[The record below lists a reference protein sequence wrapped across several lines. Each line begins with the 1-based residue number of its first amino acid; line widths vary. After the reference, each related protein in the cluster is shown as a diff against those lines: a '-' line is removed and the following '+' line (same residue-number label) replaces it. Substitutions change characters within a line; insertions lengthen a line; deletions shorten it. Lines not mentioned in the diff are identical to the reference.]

1 MKFRLL
7 LLFVLLLSLSAC
19 TVYSGGYGGYRPPYD
34 PPPYGQW
41 RWDPG
46 LSVYVSLGHTD
57 LYFSD
62 RYYYRWYDGGWHWS
76 SRYDGP
82 WQVRDYRH
90 VPPALYKKYPAP
102 RGAPGYGNSR
112 GDSYQG
118 QGGAR
123 GQGNIQQQGRDPIRP
138 VPQGQPR
145 SQGGDNRGGQWQ
157 QQNQGQGV
165 ERGQGNIQQQGRGP
179 IRPAPQGQPRNQ
191 GGDNQGGQWRQQN
204 QGQGVERGQGNI
216 QQQGKG
222 PIRPV
227 PQGQPRNQGG
237 DNQGGQWRR
246 QNQGQGQAPY

>member
-7 LLFVLLLSLSAC
+7 LLFVLLLALSAC

-82 WQVRDYRH
+82 WQVRDYRQ
-90 VPPALYKKYPAP
+90 VPPGLYKKYPAP

-123 GQGNIQQQGRDPIRP
+123 GQGNIQQPGKGSIRP
-138 VPQGQPR
+138 APQGQPR
-145 SQGGDNRGGQWQ
+145 NQGGDNRGGQWQ

-165 ERGQGNIQQQGRGP
+165 ERGQGDSRY
-179 IRPAPQGQPRNQ
+179 
-191 GGDNQGGQWRQQN
+191 
-204 QGQGVERGQGNI
+204 QGQGGERGQGNS

-222 PIRPV
+222 SIRPV
-227 PQGQPRNQGG
+227 PQGQPRSQGG
-237 DNQGGQWRR
+237 DNQAGQWQQ
-246 QNQGQGQAPY
+246 QNQGQGKGQGQAPY

>member
-90 VPPALYKKYPAP
+90 VPPGLYKKYPAP

-123 GQGNIQQQGRDPIRP
+123 GQGNSQQRGKGSIRP
-138 VPQGQPR
+138 APQGQPR
-145 SQGGDNRGGQWQ
+145 NQGGDNRGGQWQ

-165 ERGQGNIQQQGRGP
+165 ERGQGDSRY
-179 IRPAPQGQPRNQ
+179 
-191 GGDNQGGQWRQQN
+191 
-204 QGQGVERGQGNI
+204 QGQGGERGQGNS

-222 PIRPV
+222 SIRPV

-237 DNQGGQWRR
+237 DNQAGQWQQ
-246 QNQGQGQAPY
+246 QNQGQGKGQGQAPY

>member
-1 MKFRLL
+1 
-7 LLFVLLLSLSAC
+7 
-19 TVYSGGYGGYRPPYD
+19 
-34 PPPYGQW
+34 
-41 RWDPG
+41 
-46 LSVYVSLGHTD
+46 
-57 LYFSD
+57 
-62 RYYYRWYDGGWHWS
+62 
-76 SRYDGP
+76 
-82 WQVRDYRH
+82 
-90 VPPALYKKYPAP
+90 
-102 RGAPGYGNSR
+102 
-112 GDSYQG
+112 
-118 QGGAR
+118 
-123 GQGNIQQQGRDPIRP
+123 
-138 VPQGQPR
+138 
-145 SQGGDNRGGQWQ
+145 
-157 QQNQGQGV
+157 V